1 MRIQES
7 YTINENNQVKLIQ
20 TPRLRSGLYSPK
32 QTETMSE
39 EQRDLYLKANA
50 TLSILFES
58 IQLEADGNLE
68 RISMLEKIC
77 DVQGEL
83 LKKLYP

>member
-1 MRIQES
+1 MDNNEPEWFQQVLDRTEQTES
-7 YTINENNQVKLIQ
+7 FLT
-20 TPRLRSGLYSPK
+20 K

-50 TLSILFES
+50 TLSLLFES
-58 IQLEADGNLE
+58 IQPEADGNLE

>member
-1 MRIQES
+1 
-7 YTINENNQVKLIQ
+7 
-20 TPRLRSGLYSPK
+20 
-32 QTETMSE
+32 MSE